1 MSIADIRTDYRQQTL
16 SEADVADNPI
26 TQFLKWFDHA
36 LAAHVP
42 EPNAV
47 CVASVDAH
55 GCPSARMVLLKGVD
69 EHGFVFYT
77 DYRSRKGQELTSN
90 PCAAL
95 CFFWSELER
104 QVRVTG
110 SIERVSREESNRYF
124 QSRPRESRIGA
135 WTSVQSSVLKSRTQL
150 EEELAANIARF
161 GEREAEGEVPL
172 PKHWGGIRVIP
183 REVEFW
189 QGRPSRLHDRIQY
202 LLQDGL
208 WVKRRLSP

>member
-16 SEADVADNPI
+16 SESDVADNPI
-26 TQFLKWFDHA
+26 TQFLSWFDHA
-36 LAAHVP
+36 LAARVP

-47 CVASVDAH
+47 CVASVDAS

-69 EHGFVFYT
+69 DRGFVFYT
-77 DYRSRKGQELTSN
+77 DYRSRKGKELTLHS
-90 PCAAL
+90 CAAL

-110 SIERVSREESNRYF
+110 SVEHVSREESNEYF

-135 WTSVQSSVLKSRTQL
+135 WTSVQSSVLESRAQL
-150 EEELAANIARF
+150 ESEVSANTQKF
-161 GEREAEGEVPL
+161 GDGEVPL
-172 PKHWGGIRVIP
+172 PDHWGGIRVIP

-189 QGRPSRLHDRIQY
+189 QGRSSRLHDRIQY
-202 LLQDGL
+202 LLEDGI
-208 WVKRRLSP
+208 WVRRRLSP